1 MTNFQVYKK
10 TLSFSLVSFLV
21 DLAVIAMWAVLA
33 LVGFKVS
40 ESATDKGLIG
50 LLIGLVV
57 GIIVAIIIKVFV
69 SNTIKAGQIA
79 MMTKG
84 VTEDELPEKTFSEGR
99 KIVKARFASITAF
112 FFITGAIKGIFRQ
125 LMKTINRVATAVGGD
140 TGNAISSAVDTAV
153 QILLGYLCDCCLGW
167 VFYRKELG
175 TARAACEGSVIFFK
189 HGKTLIRNIGRIF
202 GMGALGL
209 IVIGGG
215 FFGIFY
221 GISNLMSGQFNTLAI
236 EVAEA
241 LKRADVSD
249 ASFLTNPNNLMLII
263 SGILALVIYSM
274 IHSVFI
280 RPFILVGVLRN
291 FTASGVKDMPT
302 EEEFS
307 TLNNKS
313 PRFAKLYSQV

>member
-10 TLSFSLVSFLV
+10 TLSFSLVGFVV
-21 DLAVIAMWAVLA
+21 DLIVLA
-33 LVGFKVS
+33 VWATIGVIGFKVT
-40 ESATDKGLIG
+40 ESTSDKGLIG
-50 LLIGLVV
+50 LTIGLVV

-69 SNTIKAGQIA
+69 SNTLKAGQVA

-84 VTEDELPEKTFSEGR
+84 VTEDELPEKTFHEGR
-99 KIVKARFASITAF
+99 KLVKERFASITAF

-125 LMKTINRVATAVGGD
+125 LMRAINRVASAVGGE
-140 TGNAISSAVDTAV
+140 TGNAISSAIDAAV
-153 QILLGYLCDCCLGW
+153 QILIGYLCDCCLGW

-189 HGKTLIRNIGRIF
+189 HGKTLIKNIGRIF

-221 GISNLMSGQFNTLAI
+221 GICNLMSGSFNTLAL
-236 EVAEA
+236 EVTEA
-241 LKRADVSD
+241 LKRAGDTD
-249 ASFLTNPNNLMLII
+249 ASFLTNPNNLMLIT
-263 SGILALVIYSM
+263 SGLLALIIYGM

-291 FTASGVKDMPT
+291 FTAAGVKETPT
-302 EEEFS
+302 EKEFS
-307 TLNNKS
+307 TLTEKS
-313 PRFAKLYSQV
+313 PKFAKLYSQI